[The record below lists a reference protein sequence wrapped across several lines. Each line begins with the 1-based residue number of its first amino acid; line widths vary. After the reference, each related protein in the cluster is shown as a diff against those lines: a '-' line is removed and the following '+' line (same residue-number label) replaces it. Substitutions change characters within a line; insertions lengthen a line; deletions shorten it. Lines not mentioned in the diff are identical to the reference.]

1 MACLQADID
10 SGCAQRHPRRAGRM
24 RGVMG
29 AAATLWLASIAMV
42 MAGERVLD
50 ERVHIYEVVVEGQ
63 PRTVLSFLPK
73 ERVFSKGLA
82 GPAIIGSLRKGVA
95 DGGELE
101 ADNLVINP
109 AFVTLL
115 HRVIA
120 THAPTDPAFQRAARE
135 QSEGWMYVIDRRTPT
150 PGGHVPA
157 EDIIGSF
164 EVREGVATAAS
175 YQPFRSHR
183 LVSERGLFQLDRF
196 LHPKLMDALMQLEQD
211 GD

>member
-1 MACLQADID
+1 M
-10 SGCAQRHPRRAGRM
+10 
-24 RGVMG
+24 GV
-29 AAATLWLASIAMV
+29 AAALWFASITMA

-50 ERVHIYEVVVEGQ
+50 ERVHVYEVVVEGQ

-73 ERVFSKGLA
+73 EHVFSKGLA
-82 GPAIIGSLRKGVA
+82 GPAIIGSLRKRVA
-95 DGGELE
+95 DGGGL
-101 ADNLVINP
+101 APDNIVVNP
-109 AFVTLL
+109 RFLDLL
-115 HRVIA
+115 HEMIA

-135 QSEGWMYVIDRRTPT
+135 QDEGWMYVIDRRTPT

-164 EVREGVATAAS
+164 EVRQGVATAAS
-175 YQPFRSHR
+175 YQPFKSHR